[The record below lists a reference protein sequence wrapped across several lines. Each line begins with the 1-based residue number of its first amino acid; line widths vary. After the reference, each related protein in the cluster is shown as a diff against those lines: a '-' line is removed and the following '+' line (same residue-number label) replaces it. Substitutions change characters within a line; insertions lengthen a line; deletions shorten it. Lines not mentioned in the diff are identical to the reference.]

1 MAGKKPVQPLQKALR
16 YVIPPES
23 RGLKVQL
30 FNTNFLL
37 EMPIADG
44 SHAQNLKYVL
54 HLYTEKKFCTI
65 ELQILKS
72 IRLQYRLGPPF
83 ETYINKNISPHLSI
97 THFTDLIIG

>member
-37 EMPIADG
+37 EMPIAD
-44 SHAQNLKYVL
+44 
-54 HLYTEKKFCTI
+54 
-65 ELQILKS
+65 
-72 IRLQYRLGPPF
+72 
-83 ETYINKNISPHLSI
+83 
-97 THFTDLIIG
+97 